1 MQNETKPCLTDGS
14 CETCSV
20 EAECYYPYK
29 LYKLYK
35 LYKPCDRPQ
44 PRKFWN
50 YEMRVEYYKKSLEF
64 RDAKARGESD
74 KDKWNNFMREQV
86 RIMNITGKIYEERRR
101 QIEQEGFDAAHDSQ
115 HRSVD
120 LKNAAMCYVLADGP
134 AAPMPQEWRWG
145 SELWKPKS
153 RLRNLVRAGA
163 LYLAAADIADD
174 GSPYGGLEAK
184 ILRREAGACAALID
198 MLIREDLMS

>member
-1 MQNETKPCLTDGS
+1 MQNETKPCLADGR

-20 EAECYYPYK
+20 AAECYYPYK
-29 LYKLYK
+29 
-35 LYKPCDRPQ
+35 PCDCVQ
-44 PRKFWN
+44 QRKFWN
-50 YEMRVEYYKKSLEF
+50 AERRAEYDK
-64 RDAKARGESD
+64 DAKNSSTD
-74 KDKWNNFMREQV
+74 KV
-86 RIMNITGKIYEERRR
+86 RIMDGAGLIAEERNR

-120 LKNAAMCYVLADGP
+120 LKNAAMCYVLANGL

-145 SELWKPKS
+145 SEWWKPKS